1 MDRVK
6 EIVDVGLFQGWS
18 RDNIISQIEFEIA
31 SKEELELLYVW
42 SDNPQ
47 LNDRAEYLFEKYRK
61 EYYETLKE

>member
-31 SKEELELLYVW
+31 SKEELELLSVW
-42 SDNPQ
+42 NDIPQ
-47 LNDRAEYLFEKYRK
+47 LNDRAEILFEKYRK
-61 EYYETLKE
+61 EYYETIKE